1 MNARKLNNIIS
12 SYSNMTAEAAKKIKF
27 VFIKSIDLN
36 SYTAPCYV
44 FTLEELRK
52 KVPFIRAD
60 QAIWFEKNINRELSV
75 IYEDFSLCQ
84 ILMNLR
90 G

>member
-12 SYSNMTAEAAKKIKF
+12 SYSHMTGEAAKKIKF
-27 VFIKSIDLN
+27 VFFKSQDLN

-52 KVPFIRAD
+52 KVPFMMAD
-60 QAIWFEKNINRELSV
+60 QAIWFEKIINRELSI
-75 IYEDFSLCQ
+75 IYEDFSLCEGD
-84 ILMNLR
+84 MK
-90 G
+90 

>member
-12 SYSNMTAEAAKKIKF
+12 SYSNMTSEAAKKIKF
-27 VFIKSIDLN
+27 VFIQSHYLVFP
-36 SYTAPCYV
+36 TAPCFV

-52 KVPFIRAD
+52 KVPFMMAD
-60 QAIWFEKNINRELSV
+60 QAIWIEKSINRELS
-75 IYEDFSLCQ
+75 IIFEDFSLCERSKD
-84 ILMNLR
+84 N